1 MADPDK
7 PSSPEVDPPT
17 PEEPWAGNEE
27 RRADYLGAL
36 MAGKAYRIPSTKPP
50 LEPPAEPWVGN
61 EERVA
66 SYLLDRVNGKIPD
79 PVTGKPFKPKK
90 GK

>member
-7 PSSPEVDPPT
+7 PKCPEAAPPS
-17 PEEPWAGNEE
+17 PEEPWAG
-27 RRADYLGAL
+27 R
-36 MAGKAYRIPSTKPP
+36 
-50 LEPPAEPWVGN
+50 

-66 SYLLDRVNGKIPD
+66 SYLLDRVRGKIPD
-79 PVTGKPFKPKK
+79 PITGKPFKPKK